1 MECYGLCLRPMIKHI
16 HWVFHPLKLQQL
28 SDGFYN
34 HSSGM
39 LDGCVMAIDGF
50 GVATRQPFKS
60 EFMIR

>member
-1 MECYGLCLRPMIKHI
+1 MIKHI

-28 SDGFYN
+28 SDCF

-50 GVATRQPFKS
+50 GVATRQPFES
-60 EFMIR
+60 ESKIR

>member
-1 MECYGLCLRPMIKHI
+1 MIKHI